1 MPRVRSIGA
10 DGLDRF
16 VEAGGLPQHH
26 EEVRQ
31 YVESMFRAGSM
42 RPEWC
47 FVLEDEGQLLLGRVA
62 LWTLPGMEY
71 PLDLVLLD
79 LRWRQDYLESGAF
92 LLRRVLEEAQG
103 LGADE
108 VGHILDAPPMWPQWQ
123 YYPKERAGMLVR
135 AGFIV
140 ERETIRF
147 EWRSGN
153 APPSVPER
161 LVFRSLEEVG
171 KAAFVDAVVRVSEDT
186 LDREIWNEREER
198 GPEKAGREFFEM
210 ESKLEHDPSWWRLAY
225 TPEGDLVGLIMAS
238 KNPTSPVIGY
248 IGVVPEHRG
257 RGYADD
263 LLARGT
269 DILRSAGAEQVRA
282 DTDIHNAPMAL
293 AFRRAG
299 YTEFATRREY
309 GVDLP
314 SNEGRPVTGSA

>member
-1 MPRVRSIGA
+1 MPHTRPMRA
-10 DGLDRF
+10 DELDLF
-16 VEAGGLPQHH
+16 VEASSESRHPR
-26 EEVRQ
+26 EIKQ
-31 YVESMFRAGSM
+31 YIESMFAAGSM

-47 FVLEDEGQLLLGRVA
+47 FVIEGEDRPIGRVA
-62 LWTLPGMEY
+62 LWTLPGMSE

-79 LRWRQDYLESGAF
+79 LRWEEPDHPTTGTR
-92 LLRRVLEEAQG
+92 LLRRVLEEARD
-103 LGADE
+103 LGARE
-108 VGHILDAPPMWPQWQ
+108 VGYVLDAPPMWPQWQ

-263 LLARGT
+263 LLATGT